1 MWFRVNLV
9 LFIYYLD
16 LFPVVGFYFSMI
28 LGAKKMQFSGFQPP
42 SVTKHVRL
50 AAAQVVVQGSLDWSS
65 GKIYWK
71 PFFPMKHKGFHFP
84 FHQSIEWFMNLWCSM
99 FRVLLILN
107 MFNLS
112 VKDLDIAHQTFQFYN
127 KKWNRVYH
135 MLGGWT
141 SAASFFGLKTR
152 VPRL

>member
-1 MWFRVNLV
+1 
-9 LFIYYLD
+9 
-16 LFPVVGFYFSMI
+16 MI

-107 MFNLS
+107 MSNLS

-127 KKWNRVYH
+127 KNGTEFTTCWVDERPQPAFLV
-135 MLGGWT
+135 
-141 SAASFFGLKTR
+141 LKPGCQGFNHTQETHTYICINIHIFR
-152 VPRL
+152 HISP